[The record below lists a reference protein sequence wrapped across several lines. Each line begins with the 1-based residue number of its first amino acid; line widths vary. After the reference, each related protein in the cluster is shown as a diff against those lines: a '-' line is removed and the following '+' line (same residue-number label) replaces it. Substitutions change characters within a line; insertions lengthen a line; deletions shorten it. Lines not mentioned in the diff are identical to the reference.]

1 MNQRKNPVRRA
12 VYVVVVLGLL
22 LLLVGGSYFVYA
34 AMTATDRKENDFQVG
49 QVETELVEEN
59 FTAPT
64 EIEKN
69 ESINKK
75 ISIKNN
81 GTINQFIRVMVLP
94 EVKADVAGDPT
105 NKQVLSLVIGTD
117 LILENLNTTDWRYGD
132 DGYYYYIK
140 EAVKPNDPTT
150 SLFESVRLSNSISD
164 QYHNADFSISLKVET
179 INCNTTA
186 YRQAWWHGET
196 PTDDPLASIDT
207 ALSSKVDN

>member
-1 MNQRKNPVRRA
+1 MKRPKNPARRA
-12 VYVVVVLGLL
+12 VYVVVTLGLI

-59 FTAPT
+59 FTQPT
-64 EIEKN
+64 EIVKDVPVD
-69 ESINKK
+69 KK
-75 ISIKNN
+75 ITVKNN

-117 LILENLNTTDWRYGD
+117 LILENLNTTDWRDGG

-140 EAVKPNDPTT
+140 EAVEPGDPTAT
-150 SLFESVRLSNSISD
+150 LFDSIKLSNSISD
-164 QYHNADFSISLKVET
+164 QYHNADFSLSLKVET

-186 YRQAWWHGET
+186 YRQAWWNSET
-196 PTDDPLASIDT
+196 PTEDPLASIDT
-207 ALSSKVDN
+207 ALRSKVDN

>member
-132 DGYYYYIK
+132 DGYYYY
-140 EAVKPNDPTT
+140 N
-150 SLFESVRLSNSISD
+150 
-164 QYHNADFSISLKVET
+164 
-179 INCNTTA
+179 
-186 YRQAWWHGET
+186 
-196 PTDDPLASIDT
+196 
-207 ALSSKVDN
+207 

>member
-1 MNQRKNPVRRA
+1 MKRPKNPARRA
-12 VYVVVVLGLL
+12 VYVVITLGLI

-59 FTAPT
+59 YTQPT
-64 EIEKN
+64 EIVKDVPVDKE
-69 ESINKK
+69 ITV
-75 ISIKNN
+75 KNN

-94 EVKADVAGDPT
+94 EVKADVAGDPS

-117 LILENLNTTDWRYGD
+117 LILENLNTTDWRDGG

-140 EAVKPNDPTT
+140 EAVEPGDPTST
-150 SLFESVRLSNSISD
+150 LFDSIKLSNSISD
-164 QYHNADFSISLKVET
+164 QYHNADFSLSLKVET

-186 YRQAWWHGET
+186 YRQAWWQGET
-196 PTDDPLASIDT
+196 PTEEPLLSIDT
-207 ALSSKVDN
+207 ALRSKVDI